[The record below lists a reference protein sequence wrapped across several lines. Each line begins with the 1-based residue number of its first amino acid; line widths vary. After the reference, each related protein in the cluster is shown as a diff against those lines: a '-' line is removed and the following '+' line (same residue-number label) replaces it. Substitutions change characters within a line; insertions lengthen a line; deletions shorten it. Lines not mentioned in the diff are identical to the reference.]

1 MIKVHGGDIYSYEG
15 NILDFSA
22 NINPLGIQ
30 QHIVEAAK
38 ASVMNMGHYPDVE
51 CITLRKAIAGME
63 KVDVNDIICGN
74 GAAEIIFNIVAVLKP
89 KKVLF
94 LAPTF
99 AEYEQ
104 AVDTVGASKSFYY
117 IKEDKDFTVEEDI
130 LENITE
136 DVDMIFLCNPN
147 NPTGKV
153 MDVNILK
160 KIADK
165 CVTNDTFLVI
175 DECFMDFVSE
185 NDQYTMLPYINDYR
199 NNLMIIKAFTKMYAM
214 PGIRLG
220 YGISCNHELLE
231 KMYVYRQPWSVS
243 VVAQAAGEAAT
254 ELTGLAELTRQYV
267 NIERKFLMNELSKLN
282 VLTNGQIKAYESK
295 ANYILIKSSEGLD
308 RQLLDYRI
316 LIRNC
321 DNYRGLKK
329 GYYRIAVR
337 THEENIELIDAV
349 RKILS

>member
-1 MIKVHGGDIYSYEG
+1 MIKVHGGDIYSYDG
-15 NILDFSA
+15 DILDFSA

-38 ASVMNMGHYPDVE
+38 ESVMDMGHYPDVE
-51 CITLRKAIAGME
+51 CRRLRKAISGME
-63 KVDVNDIICGN
+63 KVDANDIICGN
-74 GAAEIIFNIVAVLKP
+74 GAAEIIFNIVAALKP
-89 KKVLF
+89 EKVLF

-104 AVDTVGASKSFYY
+104 AADTVGALKCYYY
-117 IKEDKDFTVEEDI
+117 IKEDNDFTVEEDI
-130 LENITE
+130 LEAITE
-136 DVDMIFLCNPN
+136 DIDMIFLCNPN
-147 NPTGKV
+147 NPTGRV
-153 MDVNILK
+153 MDINLLK
-160 KIADK
+160 KIADR
-165 CVTNDTFLVI
+165 CVINNTFLVI

-185 NDQYTMLPYINDYR
+185 NEKYSMLPYINDYS

-220 YGISCNHELLE
+220 YGMSCAHELLE
-231 KMYVYRQPWSVS
+231 KMYEYRQPWSVS

-267 NIERKFLMNELSKLN
+267 DMERTFLMNELSKLN

-295 ANYILIKSSEGLD
+295 ANYILIKASEGLD
-308 RQLLDYRI
+308 SQLLDYRI

-321 DNYRGLKK
+321 DNYRGLGK

-337 THEENIELIDAV
+337 THDENMKLIDAV
-349 RKILS
+349 RKIIG